1 MTCVEHG
8 VGQRLMNSRP
18 TREKW
23 PKVLL
28 VQTDSKQLKEVQPTQ
43 RIERMLQTF
52 HWKLLGSFSLF
63 FHINLYLVQ
72 FPRKV
77 SIDWSFFL
85 WVDGRGWTSIGQGGS
100 EEDIFENTDQ
110 LFPFSYTRCSIRLIG
125 FRAIDLFLTINCSG
139 IWRRKKHFFLVEKFR
154 KMLIMEICDITW
166 AVLYTVYTICELND
180 WMVLVSPLL

>member
-1 MTCVEHG
+1 M
-8 VGQRLMNSRP
+8 
-18 TREKW
+18 
-23 PKVLL
+23 
-28 VQTDSKQLKEVQPTQ
+28 
-43 RIERMLQTF
+43 
-52 HWKLLGSFSLF
+52 
-63 FHINLYLVQ
+63 
-72 FPRKV
+72 KV
-77 SIDWSFFL
+77 SIDWSICL

-180 WMVLVSPLL
+180 WMVLVSPLLCGWRNLTLLQTAIEHYWTLLNTIEHCWTLLNTIELYWTL